1 MIFPRCLFTGSGFR
15 ALREEDG
22 RVFSHLPPVLVCI
35 PLPTVLPPPRCHFV
49 QGDGEWLKPSSKRK
63 AFISTHS
70 VPSKSSEHQP
80 CSPSRAGSWRA
91 GDGQDTDFICK
102 VLLQHWGRRNSNQV
116 HTEGLRG
123 ACCNHDSVACVQCS
137 VLHGALLSVMKTLTH
152 LLPQT
157 TDKWFTIS
165 LIT

>member
-1 MIFPRCLFTGSGFR
+1 MIFPRCLFTGSGFC

-35 PLPTVLPPPRCHFV
+35 PPPTVLPPPRCHFV
-49 QGDGEWLKPSSKRK
+49 QRDGEWLKPSSKRK

-70 VPSKSSEHQP
+70 VPSTPSEHQL
-80 CSPSRAGSWRA
+80 CSPSRAGSWGA

-123 ACCNHDSVACVQCS
+123 MCCNHDSWWHVSSARFCI
-137 VLHGALLSVMKTLTH
+137 VL
-152 LLPQT
+152 
-157 TDKWFTIS
+157 F
-165 LIT
+165 